1 MIKIDKLFLRPVLFF
16 LFAGLL
22 SLPLMSV
29 GQEDESSEEPET
41 YVQEI
46 PGTKLG
52 FEMVLLPGGTFTMG
66 SPESE
71 ANHREDE
78 SPQREVAVEPF
89 WMGKYE
95 MSFDVYEIYREKDK
109 DNTETTA
116 PSGKYSPDAITRP
129 SPPYEDPT
137 FGMGKYGYPAVSMT
151 QFAALKFCKWL
162 YDKTGVFYRLPT
174 EAEWEYACR
183 AGTTTAFSFGD
194 DSTLM
199 DEYGW
204 YYENSDGAYHKLGEK
219 KPNPWGLYDMHGN
232 VAEWTLDQYKADFYA
247 SLSDSEANKDVW
259 SKPVKLHPR
268 TVRGGSWDDDMD
280 ALRSAARTESSM
292 DWKRR
297 DPQLPKSFWWNT
309 DSPFVGFR
317 LIKPANPP
325 SAEEIKNFWKL
336 TLDE

>member
-1 MIKIDKLFLRPVLFF
+1 MLPNHFLKLIITSVFAVLSGFPS
-16 LFAGLL
+16 LGLA
-22 SLPLMSV
+22 
-29 GQEDESSEEPET
+29 QEEDSTQNGPET
-41 YVQEI
+41 HYQAI
-46 PGTKLG
+46 PGTEVG
-52 FEMVLLPGGTFTMG
+52 FEMVLLPAGTFTMG
-66 SPESE
+66 SPDSE
-71 ANHREDE
+71 LHRKEDE
-78 SPQREVAVEPF
+78 GPQREVALESF
-89 WMGKYE
+89 WIGKYE
-95 MSFDVYEIYREKDK
+95 MSFDVYEIFREKDK
-109 DNTETTA
+109 DNPETTA
-116 PSGKYSPDAITRP
+116 ADGEYSPDAVSRP

-151 QFAALKFCKWL
+151 QYAALKFCKWL

-183 AGTTTAFSFGD
+183 AGTNTAFYFGD
-194 DSTLM
+194 DTTKM

-219 KPNPWGLYDMHGN
+219 KPNPWGIYDMHGN
-232 VAEWTLDQYKADFYA
+232 VAEWTLDQYQVDFYA
-247 SLSDSEANKDVW
+247 SLNDAEPNQDVW
-259 SKPVKLHPR
+259 SMPTKLHPR
-268 TVRGGSWDDDMD
+268 TVRGGSWDDDID

-317 LIKPANPP
+317 LIKPAKTP
-325 SAEEIKNFWKL
+325 SEEEVKKFWRM